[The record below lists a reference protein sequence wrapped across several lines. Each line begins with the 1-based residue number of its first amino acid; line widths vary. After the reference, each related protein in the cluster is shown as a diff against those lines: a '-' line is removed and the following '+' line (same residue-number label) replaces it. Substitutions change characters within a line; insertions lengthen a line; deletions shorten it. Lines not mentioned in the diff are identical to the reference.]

1 METQFLEDIR
11 EKDPAMTPKTLR
23 GYLASA
29 GLLSIFLA
37 ALPAAAQQFIC
48 NTPPE
53 TFTNGIP
60 AGWSIVDSAGN
71 GLVWGGLSVCAE
83 PGNYTGG
90 NFTGGTGEAA
100 CVSSSVYG
108 SAAFDTK
115 LVSPVFS
122 LVGVPS
128 ASLDFN
134 TNYQD
139 FETADL
145 LDVDISTNGGTSWT
159 TLVRWNEDHGTF
171 RDRPGEHAR
180 IDLSPFLGMSNLR
193 VRWRYYDLTPGAL
206 DWYAQVDDVALKCAV
221 CGPMLADPL
230 VDRSFEA
237 GSPSAAWA
245 EASASFGTP
254 LCSSSRCGLAG
265 ARTGDWW
272 ASFGG
277 TTGTTETASLQQTV
291 VIDQGKAW
299 LTFFLWNPESSG
311 NGTDALRVRVDGTQV
326 VSIPAG
332 NSLYT
337 AGYTRV
343 VVDLAAYAD
352 GGSHAIRFETSTS
365 GSPAASKFFVD
376 DVSLTICEPPPVAV
390 SVSDAVGDEGNFG
403 TRNLTFTV
411 SLDFPSDQTI
421 TLDYATAAAGADPKA
436 TAGTDYTATSGS
448 LQFLPGETQKTV
460 LVPVLG
466 DTLDE
471 KDESFN
477 LNLSN
482 VLNAGH
488 GDVQA
493 VGMIVDDDTGH
504 LLLDDPYVEE
514 GNAGTAVLAFPVSLS
529 PAADHEV
536 TVVFRTVTGGT
547 ATPGS
552 DYTAVADTT
561 IRFLA
566 GETSKTVNVNVTGD
580 LVDED
585 DETVLATL
593 SDITG
598 GAVFGK
604 ANGSGTILNDDPA
617 FLKINDVSMLEGSSG
632 PKAMS
637 FTVTLTKPS
646 SRTVTVNAATANGT
660 AIAGSDYTAT
670 GTVTL
675 TFAPGETSKAMTV
688 TINGDVLDEV
698 VNELFYVN
706 LLNAQNAEIEDP
718 QGVGTIQDDD
728 TSSITIADASK
739 LEGNSGTSALNF
751 TVSLSVPN
759 SRAVT
764 VQYATVNGTAAA
776 GSDYV
781 TASGTL
787 SIPAG
792 ATTGTIPV
800 TIIGETL
807 YEANETFTVNLSSPV
822 NATIARGQ
830 ATGTITNDDIQPPP
844 TVAISDVSVGEGGT
858 VDPVFTVSLSSS
870 YTQQVTVNYATADAT
885 GLATTDYVAA
895 SGTLTFA
902 PGQTSKTIAV
912 PLRRDDLPE
921 LAERV
926 LVNLSAPV
934 NATLADAQGVGTITD
949 DDTSLATYEVNSQ
962 ANGCYVLADTWNLTR
977 SDRGAIYPNK
987 PFNLTNK
994 FDMTFKVSL
1003 GQYDLGGGGL
1013 VWLLSP
1019 SHVVGSEDMGYDG
1032 ISPSVGVE
1040 IDTAANYGQ
1049 DPPEDHIAVDHN
1061 GGACCHAG
1069 YPAVQA
1075 STTSPDIEDGR
1086 FHEIR
1091 VKRDPALGSR
1101 MDVWFDGSLRLSYY
1115 ESLISRLGTSTAY
1128 WGVTGANNSA
1138 DVPSPSNVISVC
1150 PTAVCIGDTATQHVL
1165 VDDVDVSE
1173 RTATTVTFKVRIYCP
1188 RSQTVTVNY
1197 ATANGTAVAGSDYVA
1212 TSGALTFAPGETEK
1226 TVSVTLVRDSVA
1238 ESAETFSLNLSNP
1251 SINLATPDT
1260 QAVARIVD

>member
-1 METQFLEDIR
+1 MSSKIH
-11 EKDPAMTPKTLR
+11 R
-23 GYLASA
+23 GCLAAA
-29 GLLSIFLA
+29 GLLSMFLA
-37 ALPAAAQQFIC
+37 ALPAAAQQLIC

-100 CVSSSVYG
+100 CVSSNVYG

-115 LVSPVFS
+115 LVSPAFS

-139 FETADL
+139 FGAADL

-159 TLVRWNEDHGTF
+159 TLVRWNEDHGAF
-171 RDRPGEHAR
+171 RDRPGEHSR

-230 VDRSFEA
+230 VDRGFEA

-254 LCSSSRCGLAG
+254 LCSPSRCGQAG

-277 TTGTTETASLQQTV
+277 VTGTAETASLQQTV

-311 NGTDALRVRVDGTQV
+311 NGTDVLRLRVDGAQV
-326 VSIPAG
+326 VLIPAG
-332 NSLYT
+332 NSLYA

-343 VVDLAAYAD
+343 VVDLTPYAD
-352 GGSHAIRFETSTS
+352 GGSHVIRFETSTS
-365 GSPAASKFFVD
+365 GTPAASRFFVD
-376 DVSLTICEPPPVAV
+376 DVSLTVCEPPPVSV

-403 TRNLTFTV
+403 TTNLTFTV
-411 SLDFPSDQTI
+411 SLDFPSDQTV
-421 TLDYATAAAGADPKA
+421 TLDYATAAAGAAPKA

-460 LVPVLG
+460 LVPVPG

-477 LNLSN
+477 LSLSN
-482 VLNAGH
+482 VVNAGQ
-488 GDVQA
+488 GDVQG
-493 VGMIVDDDTGH
+493 VGMIVDDDTAH
-504 LLLDDPYVEE
+504 LFLDDPFVEE
-514 GNAGTAVLAFPVSLS
+514 GNTGTTPLTFAVDMS

-536 TVVFRTVTGGT
+536 TVVFRTVSGGT
-547 ATPGS
+547 AAAGS

-561 IRFLA
+561 IRFLP
-566 GETSKTVNVNVTGD
+566 GEIRKTVNVNVAGD

-598 GAVFGK
+598 GAEFGK
-604 ANGSGTILNDDPA
+604 ANGSGTILNNDPA
-617 FLKINDVSMLEGSSG
+617 FIKINDVTVTEGHSG
-632 PKAMS
+632 TTAAV

-646 SRTVTVNAATANGT
+646 SRTVTVDAATVNGT
-660 AIAGSDYTAT
+660 AAAGSDYTAVAAT
-670 GTVTL
+670 RL
-675 TFAPGETSKAMTV
+675 TFAPNETSKTV
-688 TINGDVLDEV
+688 TVPVIGDLIDEN
-698 VNELFYVN
+698 NEAFFLN
-706 LLNAQNAEIEDP
+706 LTNAQNAEIEDP
-718 QGVGTIQDDD
+718 DFRGLGTIVDDD
-728 TSSITIADASK
+728 TSQISIADASK
-739 LEGNSGTSALNF
+739 TEGNTGTSVLNF
-751 TVSLSVPN
+751 TVSLDKAN
-759 SRAVT
+759 SRTVT
-764 VQYATVNGTAAA
+764 VQYATANGTAAA

-787 SIPAG
+787 SFSPG
-792 ATTGTIPV
+792 QTSRTIG
-800 TIIGETL
+800 ITL
-807 YEANETFTVNLSSPV
+807 NGDTVQEPNETFTVNLTSPV
-822 NATIARGQ
+822 NAAILDGQAVGTIA
-830 ATGTITNDDIQPPP
+830 NDGDTP
-844 TVAISDVSVGEGGT
+844 TVAISDASVGEAST
-858 VDPVFTVSLSSS
+858 ADPVFTVSLSSPS
-870 YTQQVTVNYATADAT
+870 TQQVTVNYAVADGT
-885 GLATTDYVAA
+885 GLATTDYVTS

-902 PGQTSKTIAV
+902 AGETSKTITL

-921 LAERV
+921 LAERFY
-926 LVNLSAPV
+926 VNLSAPV
-934 NATLADAQGVGTITD
+934 NAILADAQGVGTITD
-949 DDTSLATYEVNSQ
+949 DDTALASYGVNSQ
-962 ANGCYVLADTWNLTR
+962 ANGCYVLADTWNLSVT
-977 SDRGAIYPNK
+977 DKGAIYPMK
-987 PFNLTNK
+987 MFSLANK
-994 FDMTFKVSL
+994 FDMSFKVSF
-1003 GQYDLGGGGL
+1003 GQHDLGGGGI
-1013 VWLLSP
+1013 VWTLTQG
-1019 SHVVGSEDMGYDG
+1019 HVLGGEDMGYDS
-1032 ISPSVGVE
+1032 IYPSLGVE
-1040 IDTAANYGQ
+1040 MDTTANYKM
-1049 DPPEDHIAVDHN
+1049 DPEEDHIAVDHH
-1061 GGACCHAG
+1061 GGVSSHAG
-1069 YPAVQA
+1069 HPAVQA
-1075 STTSPDIEDGR
+1075 SATSANIEDGLP
-1086 FHEIR
+1086 HEFR
-1091 VKRDPALGSR
+1091 VKRDPATNK

-1115 ESLISRLGTSTAY
+1115 DNITSYIFGGNPNVY
-1128 WGVTGANNSA
+1128 WGMVGANNS
-1138 DVPSPSNVISVC
+1138 DYVPSPSNVISVC

-1226 TVSVTLVRDSVA
+1226 TVSVTLVRDAVTEA
-1238 ESAETFSLNLSNP
+1238 AETFYLNLSNP
-1251 SINLATPDT
+1251 SANLATPDT
-1260 QAVARIVD
+1260 QAAARIVD

>member
-1 METQFLEDIR
+1 MSSR
-11 EKDPAMTPKTLR
+11 TLR
-23 GYLASA
+23 GGLALA
-29 GLLSIFLA
+29 GLCSLLLTA
-37 ALPAAAQQFIC
+37 GPAAAQQLIC

-71 GLVWGGLSVCAE
+71 GLVWGGLAVCAE

-115 LVSPVFS
+115 LVSPAFS

-145 LDVDISTNGGTSWT
+145 LDVDISTNGGASWT
-159 TLVRWNEDHGTF
+159 TLVRWNEDHGAF
-171 RDRPGEHAR
+171 RDRPGEHSR

-221 CGPMLADPL
+221 CGPILADPL
-230 VDRSFEA
+230 VDRGFEA
-237 GSPSAAWA
+237 GSPSAAW
-245 EASASFGTP
+245 EETSASFGTP
-254 LCSSSRCGLAG
+254 LCSSSRCGQAG

-277 TTGTTETASLQQTV
+277 TTGTPETASLQQTV

-332 NSLYT
+332 NSLYA

-343 VVDLAAYAD
+343 VVDLTAYAD
-352 GGSHAIRFETSTS
+352 GGSHVIRFETSTS
-365 GSPAASKFFVD
+365 GTPAASKFFVD
-376 DVSLTICEPPPVAV
+376 DVSLTICEPPPVSV

-403 TRNLTFTV
+403 TTNLSFTV

-460 LVPVLG
+460 LVTVLG

-493 VGMIVDDDTGH
+493 VGMIVDDDTAH
-504 LLLDDPYVEE
+504 LFLDDPFVEE
-514 GNAGTAVLAFPVSLS
+514 GNAGTTPLTFAVDMS
-529 PAADHEV
+529 PPADHEV

-547 ATPGS
+547 ASPGS

-561 IRFLA
+561 IRFLP
-566 GETSKTVNVNVTGD
+566 GETRKTVNVNVTGD

-585 DETVLATL
+585 EETVLATL

-604 ANGSGTILNDDPA
+604 DDGSGTIFNDDPVRIR
-617 FLKINDVSMLEGSSG
+617 INDVTVNEGDSG
-632 PKAMS
+632 TVGAV
-637 FTVTLTKPS
+637 FTVSLTNPS
-646 SRTVTVNAATANGT
+646 SRTVTVDAATVNGS
-660 AIAGSDYTAT
+660 AVAGSDYTALAT
-670 GTVTL
+670 TRL
-675 TFAPGETSKAMTV
+675 TFAPNETSKTV
-688 TINGDVLDEV
+688 TVPVIGDLVDEN
-698 VNELFYVN
+698 NETFFLN
-706 LLNAQNAEIEDP
+706 LTNAQNAEIEDP
-718 QGVGTIQDDD
+718 DSRGLGTIVDGD
-728 TSSITIADASK
+728 TSRISIAAASK
-739 LEGNSGTSALNF
+739 AEGNTGTSVLSF
-751 TVSLSVPN
+751 PVSMD
-759 SRAVT
+759 RANDRTVT
-764 VQYATVNGTAAA
+764 VQYSVTAGTATA

-781 TASGTL
+781 NASGTV
-787 SIPAG
+787 SFSPGQTAK
-792 ATTGTIPV
+792 TIGI
-800 TIIGETL
+800 TIVGDIVHEP
-807 YEANETFTVNLSSPV
+807 NETFTVTLSNPV
-822 NATIARGQ
+822 NGVLATVPATV
-830 ATGTITNDDIQPPP
+830 TGTIVNDDNPP
-844 TVAISDVSVGEGGT
+844 TVAISDLSVGEGST
-858 VDPVFTVSLSSS
+858 ADPVFTVSLSSPS
-870 YTQQVTVNYATADAT
+870 TQQVTVNYAVADGT
-885 GLATTDYVAA
+885 GLATTDYVTS
-895 SGTLTFA
+895 SGTLSFA
-902 PGQTSKTIAV
+902 AGETSKTITL

-921 LAERV
+921 LDERV
-926 LVNLSAPV
+926 YVNLSAPV
-934 NATLADAQGVGTITD
+934 NATLADAQGVGTIAD
-949 DDTSLATYEVNSQ
+949 DDTALAAYEVNSQ
-962 ANGCYVLADTWNLTR
+962 ANGCYILADTWNLSR
-977 SDRGAIYPNK
+977 ADRGAIYPFK
-987 PFNLTNK
+987 PFSLTNK
-994 FDMTFKVSL
+994 FDMTFKVSF
-1003 GQYDLGGGGL
+1003 GQHDLGGGGI
-1013 VWLLSP
+1013 VWVLTPNHFL
-1019 SHVVGSEDMGYDG
+1019 GGEDMGYG
-1032 ISPSVGVE
+1032 SVSPSVGVE
-1040 IDTAANYGQ
+1040 MDTTANYKI
-1049 DPPEDHIAVDHN
+1049 DPAEDHIAVDHH
-1061 GGACCHAG
+1061 GAVSQHTG
-1069 YPAVQA
+1069 HPAVQA
-1075 STTSPDIEDGR
+1075 SATSPDIEDGR
-1086 FHEIR
+1086 FHEFR
-1091 VKRDPALGSR
+1091 VKRDPGTFSR

-1115 ESLISRLGTSTAY
+1115 ENIANLLGTSTTY
-1128 WGVTGANNSA
+1128 WGVTGANNS
-1138 DVPSPSNVISVC
+1138 DYVPSPSNVISVC
-1150 PTAVCIGDTATQHVL
+1150 PTAVCIGDTATPHVL

-1173 RTATTVTFKVRIYCP
+1173 RTATTVTFKVRLYCP

-1226 TVSVTLVRDSVA
+1226 TVSVTLVRDAVT
-1238 ESAETFSLNLSNP
+1238 EPAETFYLNLSNP
-1251 SINLATPDT
+1251 SANLATPDI
-1260 QAVARIVD
+1260 QAAARIVD

>member
-1 METQFLEDIR
+1 MSFKILKGR
-11 EKDPAMTPKTLR
+11 
-23 GYLASA
+23 LATA
-29 GLLSIFLA
+29 GLLSLILA
-37 ALPAAAQQFIC
+37 AGPAAAQQLVC

-159 TLVRWNEDHGTF
+159 TLVRWNEDHGVF

-180 IDLSPFLGMSNLR
+180 IDLSPFLGVSNLR

-230 VDRSFEA
+230 VDRGFEA
-237 GSPSAAWA
+237 GSPSAAWT

-254 LCSSSRCGLAG
+254 LCSSARCGQAG

-277 TTGTTETASLQQTV
+277 VTGTAETASLQQTV

-332 NSLYT
+332 NSLYA

-343 VVDLAAYAD
+343 VVDLTAYAD
-352 GGSHAIRFETSTS
+352 GVSHVIRFETSTS
-365 GSPAASKFFVD
+365 GTPAASKFFVD
-376 DVSLTICEPPPVAV
+376 DVSLTVCEPPPVSV
-390 SVSDAVGDEGNFG
+390 SVSDAVGDEGHFG
-403 TRNLTFTV
+403 TRNLAFTV
-411 SLDFPSDQTI
+411 SLDVPSDQTV

-477 LNLSN
+477 LSLSN
-482 VLNAGH
+482 VVNAGQ
-488 GDVQA
+488 GDVQGA
-493 VGMIVDDDTGH
+493 GMIVDDDTAT
-504 LLLDDPYVEE
+504 LFLDDPFVEE
-514 GNAGTAVLAFPVSLS
+514 GNAGTAPLTFAVDMS

-547 ATPGS
+547 AAPGS

-561 IRFLA
+561 IRFLP

-580 LVDED
+580 LMDED

-604 ANGSGTILNDDPA
+604 ANGNGTILNDDPVRIR
-617 FLKINDVSMLEGSSG
+617 INDVSVTEGHSG
-632 PKAMS
+632 TTAAV
-637 FTVTLTKPS
+637 FTVTLSNSS
-646 SRTVTVNAATANGT
+646 SRTVTVDAATANGT
-660 AIAGSDYTAT
+660 AAAGSDYTAVAT
-670 GTVTL
+670 TRL
-675 TFAPGETSKAMTV
+675 TFAPTETSKTV
-688 TINGDVLDEV
+688 TVPVVGDLIDEN
-698 VNELFYVN
+698 NETFSVN
-706 LLNAQNAEIEDP
+706 LTNAQNAEIEDP
-718 QGVGTIQDDD
+718 DFRGLGTIVDDD
-728 TSSITIADASK
+728 TSRISIADASK
-739 LEGNSGTSALNF
+739 AEGNSGTSVLNF
-751 TVSLSVPN
+751 TVSLD
-759 SRAVT
+759 RANDRTVT
-764 VQYATVNGTAAA
+764 VQYATANGTAAA

-781 TASGTL
+781 AASGTL
-787 SIPAG
+787 SFSPGQTAK
-792 ATTGTIPV
+792 TIGI
-800 TIIGETL
+800 TINGDTV
-807 YEANETFTVNLSSPV
+807 YEPNETFTVNLASPV
-822 NATIARGQ
+822 NATILDGQ
-830 ATGTITNDDIQPPP
+830 AVGTITSDGDTP
-844 TVAISDVSVGEGGT
+844 TIAISDASVGEAST
-858 VDPVFTVSLSSS
+858 ADPVFTVSLSSPS
-870 YTQQVTVNYATADAT
+870 TQQVTVNYAVADGT
-885 GLATTDYVAA
+885 GLATTDYVTS

-902 PGQTSKTIAV
+902 AGETSKTITL

-921 LAERV
+921 LAERFY
-926 LVNLSAPV
+926 VNLSAPV
-934 NATLADAQGVGTITD
+934 NALLADAQGVGTITD

-962 ANGCYVLADTWNLTR
+962 ANGCYVLADTWNFSP
-977 SDRGAIYPNK
+977 SDRGAVYPNK
-987 PFNLTNK
+987 QFNLANK

-1019 SHVVGSEDMGYDG
+1019 SHAVGSEDMGYDL
-1032 ISPSVGVE
+1032 INPSVGVE
-1040 IDTAANYGQ
+1040 IDTAANYRS
-1049 DPPEDHIAVDHN
+1049 DPDEDHIAVDHN

-1069 YPAVQA
+1069 HPAVQA
-1075 STTSPDIEDGR
+1075 SETSPDIEDGLQ
-1086 FHEIR
+1086 HEFRI
-1091 VKRDPALGSR
+1091 KRDPATHI
-1101 MDVWFDGSLRLSYY
+1101 MNVWFDGSLRLTYQNN
-1115 ESLISRLGTSTAY
+1115 LTSFIFGGNPNVY
-1128 WGVTGANNSA
+1128 WGITGANNSNN
-1138 DVPSPSNVISVC
+1138 VPSPSNVISVC

-1165 VDDVDVSE
+1165 VDDIQVSE
-1173 RTATTVTFKVRIYCP
+1173 RTATTAVFKVRIFCP

-1197 ATANGTAVAGSDYVA
+1197 ATANGTALAGSDYVA
-1212 TSGALTFAPGETEK
+1212 TSGSLTFAPGETEK

-1238 ESAETFSLNLSNP
+1238 ESAETFFLNLSNP